1 MSGRY
6 LAWAIIST
14 WENMGSELGALELG
28 YLSSVGSSIRP
39 GVAGLRLWKE
49 EGRGNVY
56 LVEVSRELL
65 ILRW

>member
-14 WENMGSELGALELG
+14 WENMGSEMGASVFG
-28 YLSSVGSSIRP
+28 YLSFVNSPVRP
-39 GVAGLRLWKE
+39 EIADLRLWKE

-56 LVEVSRELL
+56 LAEVSRALL